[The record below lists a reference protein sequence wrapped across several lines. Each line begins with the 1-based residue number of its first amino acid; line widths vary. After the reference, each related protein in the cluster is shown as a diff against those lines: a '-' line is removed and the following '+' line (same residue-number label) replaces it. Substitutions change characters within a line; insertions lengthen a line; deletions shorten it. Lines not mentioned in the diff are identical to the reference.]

1 MPYAVSFDD
10 KDGIVYV
17 TISGPAV
24 KDDHYAAR
32 DKAFQLCQDNACSRL
47 LVDLRDLDAK
57 AYSIMGCFTFGE
69 ALAKSP
75 LHLLI
80 AHVLPVDAKS
90 AAHVIFTSTI
100 EANRGKSTGEFKTIE
115 EAIQWLLGNR

>member
-1 MPYAVSFDD
+1 MPYSVSFDD

-32 DKAFQLCQDNACSRL
+32 DEAFQLCQDNTCSRL
-47 LVDLRDLDAK
+47 LVDLRDLDAR
-57 AYSIMGCFTFGE
+57 AVSVMGCFTFGE
-69 ALAKSP
+69 ALAKSS
-75 LHLLI
+75 LHLRI
-80 AHVLPVDAKS
+80 AHVLPTDTKS
-90 AAHVIFTSTI
+90 AAHVIFTSTV

-115 EAIQWLLGNR
+115 KARQWLLDTR

>member
-1 MPYAVSFDD
+1 MPYSVSFDD

-32 DKAFQLCQDNACSRL
+32 DESFKLCQDNVCSRL
-47 LVDLRDLDAK
+47 LVDLRELDAS
-57 AYSIMGCFTFGE
+57 AFSSMGCFTFGE

-75 LHLLI
+75 LRLRI
-80 AHVLPVDAKS
+80 AHVLPTDTKS
-90 AAHVIFTSTI
+90 AAQVIFTSTI
-100 EANRGKSTGEFKTIE
+100 EANRGKSTGVFKTTE
-115 EAIQWLLGNR
+115 EAIQWLL

>member
-17 TISGPAV
+17 TITEPAV

-32 DKAFQLCQDNACSRL
+32 DEAFQLCQNHSCSRL
-47 LVDLRDLDAK
+47 LVDLHNLDAR
-57 AYSIMGCFTFGE
+57 AITTTRCFIFGE

-75 LHLLI
+75 LHLRI
-80 AHVLPVDAKS
+80 AHVLPIDVES
-90 AAHVIFTSTI
+90 AAKVKFTSTV

-115 EAIQWLLGNR
+115 EARRWLLANR